1 MNQLLIATKAPLHG
15 DEKYAIGRDVKVLPE
30 LLEAHSRSV
39 RALEKVLAKYLRNPN
54 ALPSVRPTCKPNKD
68 DKSMPKDVRV
78 DAIEYHK
85 NRCDELE
92 RQIWETRRSI
102 DRRDPTQYGFVSFPT
117 VSRAHIAAKQAK
129 GKHPK
134 GANIRLA
141 TRPNDIIW
149 ENFGRG
155 KASRRWNGFIGNL
168 LFTALSLLWVIPNA
182 LIAVFLSNLNNI
194 AVVSWDLSWVFG
206 SVMLMMK

>member
-1 MNQLLIATKAPLHG
+1 MKQLLTTAKAPLHG
-15 DEKYAIGRDVKVLPE
+15 DEKYAIGRNVKALPE
-30 LLEAHSRSV
+30 LLEAHSKSV

-54 ALPSVRPTCKPNKD
+54 VLPAVRPTCKPDKS
-68 DKSMPKDVRV
+68 DKSMPKDIRV
-78 DAIEYHK
+78 DAIEYRK

-92 RQIWETRRSI
+92 RQILEVRRSI
-102 DRRDPTQYGFVSFPT
+102 DKRDPTQYGFVSFPT

-129 GKHPK
+129 GRHPK

-149 ENFGRG
+149 ENFGRA
-155 KASRRWNGFIGNL
+155 KATRRWNGFLANL
-168 LFTALSLLWVIPNA
+168 MFLALSLFWVIPNA

-194 AVVSWDLSWVFG
+194 ALVSWDLDVG
-206 SVMLMMK
+206 KRGDANDG